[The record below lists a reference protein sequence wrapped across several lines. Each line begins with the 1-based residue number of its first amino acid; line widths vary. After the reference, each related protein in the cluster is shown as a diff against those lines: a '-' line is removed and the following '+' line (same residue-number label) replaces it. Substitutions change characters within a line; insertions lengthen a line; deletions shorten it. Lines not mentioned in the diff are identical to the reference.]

1 MLLGNWKIARRGVCI
16 LVRLSSQLNKLD
28 VLRAVN
34 NPKESCQ
41 LDRRYKKGDFNKIK
55 SLFASTQGERV
66 ARSSKEKRAHIV
78 SKHKDG
84 WDCGECKKGR

>member
-1 MLLGNWKIARRGVCI
+1 MLLLVGACI

-41 LDRRYKKGDFNKIK
+41 LDRRYKEGDFNKVK
-55 SLFASTQGERV
+55 SLFL
-66 ARSSKEKRAHIV
+66 
-78 SKHKDG
+78 
-84 WDCGECKKGR
+84 